1 MKLTTSTCA
10 TFQKAIIKP
19 AETTAAPVASIKS
32 IIKPKAKVIGKKKG
46 AGRKPI

>member
-19 AETTAAPVASIKS
+19 AETTEAPVASIKS
-32 IIKPKAKVIGKKKG
+32 IIKPKAIGKKKG